1 MVTVVNSKK
10 RGMFEGRVVIYAIV
24 GILAVLFLMFGY
36 RMMGSIGEKGEQAFL
51 VEFKNKLDKDIGSI
65 GFDIG
70 SVKIGKYSVPST
82 FDEVCFVDLR
92 YVDVSELGN
101 YSIIKDSVE
110 SGANK
115 NVFLI
120 GEDGFETMYIEDLG
134 VFYWPYYS
142 CLSTRTGKIELEI
155 EGVGHGAA
163 VKVMER
169 EFCQKAND
177 DSANPEEMC
186 NLLNVLCPDYK
197 TECRYRAKCCEK
209 YKLCC

>member
-1 MVTVVNSKK
+1 MVTGVNSKK
-10 RGMFEGRVVIYAIV
+10 RGMFEGRIVVYISA
-24 GILAVLFLMFGY
+24 GILAVLFLVFGY

-51 VEFKNKLDKDIGSI
+51 AEFKTKLDRDIGSV

-70 SVKIGKYSVPST
+70 SVKIGKYGVPST
-82 FDEVCFVDLR
+82 FDEICFVDLR
-92 YVDVSELGN
+92 YVDVSELEN

-115 NVFLI
+115 NVFLM

-134 VFYWPYYS
+134 VFYWPHYS

-197 TECRYRAKCCEK
+197 TECGYRAKCCEK
-209 YKLCC
+209 YNLCC